1 MSNWIIHVVGG
12 KLGVKTSSVDAVISL
27 VETPGHHTSSWLL
40 EVARILKPGGD
51 FLIQEPLLNRNA
63 TLEEQRVLHNRF
75 FTTYNDES

>member
-1 MSNWIIHVVGG
+1 MSNWVFHIVGG

-40 EVARILKPGGD
+40 EVSRVLKPGGD

-63 TLEEQRVLHNRF
+63 TLEEQRVFHNF
-75 FTTYNDES
+75 LFTNLQR